1 MKLTLHVWRQKKT
14 DDKGGFET
22 YELDDVS
29 THMSFLEML
38 DVLNQ
43 DLINKNEDPI
53 AFEHDCREGICGA
66 CGFVVNGV
74 AHGHQ
79 KGQHRLPAPYAPFQ

>member
-1 MKLTLHVWRQKKT
+1 MKLTLHVWRQKNT
-14 DDKGGFET
+14 DDKGGFAT

-43 DLINKNEDPI
+43 DLIGKGEDPI
-53 AFEHDCREGICGA
+53 AFEH
-66 CGFVVNGV
+66 
-74 AHGHQ
+74 
-79 KGQHRLPAPYAPFQ
+79 APFQRWR

>member
-29 THMSFLEML
+29 DHMSFLEML

-43 DLINKNEDPI
+43 DLINKNEDPS
-53 AFEHDCREGICGA
+53 G
-66 CGFVVNGV
+66 
-74 AHGHQ
+74 
-79 KGQHRLPAPYAPFQ
+79 L